1 MPDQPAPGGALAP
14 VRIDDRVTPAQVSD
28 SLDAAG
34 YRDGVLDSD
43 IRPLAPGMRAVGRAR
58 TVQFAPVEEDQAD
71 PYADMIGIIDGAAA
85 GEVVVIA
92 TGRSVRTAFWGELFS
107 AAARARGAAGVVCDG
122 YTRDRDKVLAV
133 GFPVFSAGLRPVD
146 YRARM
151 RIVGHQRPVE
161 CAGVRVCPGDVVVAG
176 DDGVVVVPSAAEAEV
191 LAAAQAR
198 ATSESHVLAAL
209 ESGATLREVWDRY
222 GVL

>member
-1 MPDQPAPGGALAP
+1 MAGSEAAQSVVNLDE
-14 VRIDDRVTPAQVSD
+14 RVTPAQVSD

-34 YRDGVLDSD
+34 FRAGVMDADL
-43 IRPLAPGMRAVGRAR
+43 RPLVPGQRMVGRAR
-58 TVQFAPVEEDQAD
+58 TVQFAPVEEDGPH
-71 PYADMIGIIDGAAA
+71 PYDDMIALIDGVQP

-107 AAARARGAAGVVCDG
+107 AAAAARGATGVVCDG
-122 YTRDRDKVLAV
+122 YTRDRDKVLAL
-133 GFPVFSAGLRPVD
+133 GFPVFSAGLRPID

-151 RIVGHQRPVE
+151 RIVATQCPVV
-161 CAGVRVCPGDVVVAG
+161 CGGARVSPGDVVVAG
-176 DDGVVVVPSAAEAEV
+176 DDGVVVVPAALEAQV
-191 LAAAQAR
+191 LAAAEAR

-209 ESGATLREVWDRY
+209 KDGATLAEVWARY